1 MTVHETVADGKLGN
15 EELGQFTRKVDEI
28 KRRLNEG
35 TITLSWAL
43 NELQRIIEGRQSVS
57 DLVIDFDATPMIPS
71 GLEIRESDQI
81 ASRFKG
87 KWTFNAKALALYL
100 SKKQKQGKLIK
111 GHDLKDDLD
120 GEKVMGAQLLDF
132 YLKNP
137 HLIPDEWKGKATF
150 FWGTIY
156 RGSFGDLCVR
166 YLYWS
171 GKAWDSDYNWLD
183 NNFNDTNPALLANL
197 FISPLAFC

>member
-1 MTVHETVADGKLGN
+1 MTVHETIADGKLSN

-35 TITLSWAL
+35 PLTLSWAL

-87 KWTFNAKALALYL
+87 KWTFNQKALALYL

-156 RGSFGDLCVR
+156 RDSLGRLDVR
-166 YLYWS
+166 CLYWN
-171 GKAWDSDYNWLD
+171 GKAWYSSCDWLGS
-183 NNFNDTNPALLANL
+183 NFRGTDPALLA
-197 FISPLAFC
+197 S